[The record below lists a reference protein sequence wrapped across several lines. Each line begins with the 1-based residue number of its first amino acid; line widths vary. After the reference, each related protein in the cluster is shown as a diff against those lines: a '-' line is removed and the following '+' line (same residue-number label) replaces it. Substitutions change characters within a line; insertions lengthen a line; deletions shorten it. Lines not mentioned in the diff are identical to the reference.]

1 MDVLGGIGPD
11 IMQGA
16 IADNRDDINSE
27 NADDSTFELDDP
39 LLHNSMQVRLNVE
52 QQINN
57 LDQQRRQREQQQ

>member
-57 LDQQRRQREQQQ
+57 LDQQRRQREQQ